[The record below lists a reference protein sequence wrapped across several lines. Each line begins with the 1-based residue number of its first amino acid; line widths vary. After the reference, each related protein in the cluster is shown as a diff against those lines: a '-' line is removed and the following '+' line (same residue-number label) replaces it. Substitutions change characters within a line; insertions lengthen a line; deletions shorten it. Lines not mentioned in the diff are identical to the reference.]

1 MAKQVLNDHDEIASG
16 QNAVYRKRYGKM
28 VSILVAL
35 VLLMAIVTPLF
46 LLVIFKPTPPR
57 YYTTTTTGDVK
68 RLSSLSEPVVTDAY
82 LRKWVATIAGGI
94 FTVSFNSWQTQIKR
108 YQDNFTPL
116 AWQSLMNSYTNGG
129 FADTLTNNQLISSAV
144 VNGTPR
150 ILDRSIINGEFTW
163 FVSVPILVNYTSAS
177 AQTQQMVNLSITVSR
192 VPVLSVPQGIQIS
205 HFRAKITQRAAGGSN
220 G

>member
-1 MAKQVLNDHDEIASG
+1 MTKQVANDHDEIASSK
-16 QNAVYRKRYGKM
+16 NALYRKRYGKM
-28 VSILVAL
+28 VSMLVAL
-35 VLLMAIVTPLF
+35 VLLMAVVTPLF

-57 YYTTTTTGDVK
+57 YYATTTKGQVR

-82 LRKWVATIAGGI
+82 LRKWVAAIAGGI
-94 FTVSFNSWQTQIKR
+94 FTMSFNNWQTQIKR

-144 VNGTPR
+144 VDGTPR
-150 ILDRSIINGEFTW
+150 ILDRNIIRGYYTW
-163 FVSVPILVNYTSAS
+163 FVSVPILINYTSAS
-177 AQTQQMVNLSITVSR
+177 AQTQQRVDLSLTVSR
-192 VPVLSVPQGIQIS
+192 VPLLSVPQGIQIS
-205 HFRAKITQRAAGGSN
+205 HFRAKVTQRAVGGSN